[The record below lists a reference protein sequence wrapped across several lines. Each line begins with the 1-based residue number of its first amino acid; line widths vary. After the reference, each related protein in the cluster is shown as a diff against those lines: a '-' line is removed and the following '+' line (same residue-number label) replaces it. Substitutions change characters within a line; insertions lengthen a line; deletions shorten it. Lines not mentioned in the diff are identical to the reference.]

1 MNSNPNLDEPPIENS
16 SSSSSFDPNSPV
28 ADTETLYRAVRA
40 WPKYWK
46 ENGKLSPAAFKD
58 SRGLSVDRDGDR
70 NEGKVIH
77 DFRKRKFDGTL
88 ISVGAKECKEL
99 NVYLK
104 PKPPKWP
111 YHVLVL
117 DSQNEIVISDEKC
130 DKLRQI
136 AKNVVDL

>member
-1 MNSNPNLDEPPIENS
+1 MNSNPNFDENPIENLS
-16 SSSSSFDPNSPV
+16 SIPSFNPNSAV
-28 ADTETLYRAVRA
+28 VESETLYRAVRA

-46 ENGKLSPAAFKD
+46 ENGRLSPAAFKD
-58 SRGLSVDRDGDR
+58 SKGLSVDRDGDR
-70 NEGKVIH
+70 NEKKVVH
-77 DFRKRKFDGTL
+77 DFRKRKFEGTL
-88 ISVGAKECKEL
+88 ISVGARECIEL

-104 PKPPKWP
+104 PKPKKWP

-136 AKNVVDL
+136 AKNVIKL

>member
-1 MNSNPNLDEPPIENS
+1 MNSNPNFDETPIES
-16 SSSSSFDPNSPV
+16 PLSGSSFNPNSAV

-46 ENGKLSPAAFKD
+46 ENGGLSPAAFKD

-70 NEGKVIH
+70 NEEKVIH

-88 ISVGAKECKEL
+88 ISVGAKECKGL

-104 PKPPKWP
+104 PEPSNWS
-111 YHVLVL
+111 YHVLALNSLSKKVL
-117 DSQNEIVISDEKC
+117 SDEKC

-136 AKNVVDL
+136 AKSVINL